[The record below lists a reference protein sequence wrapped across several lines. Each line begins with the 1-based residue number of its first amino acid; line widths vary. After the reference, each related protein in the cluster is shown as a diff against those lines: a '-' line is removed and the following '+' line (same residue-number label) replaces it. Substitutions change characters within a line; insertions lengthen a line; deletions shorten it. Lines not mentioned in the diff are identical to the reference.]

1 MHENKLNP
9 RRMFMLLNNSKR
21 VVFFGR
27 GVMKI
32 TQSNTISQK
41 DQTKQNARR
50 SCLHVKSFSE
60 TIVLNSGGVRMT
72 AGYSF

>member
-9 RRMFMLLNNSKR
+9 RRMFMLLNNSQL